1 MAYNRNEVN
10 IIMDCII
17 SYRKLRIILMDRKL
31 KPSFVCKEVGLSH
44 NVGGKIMND
53 ENIEVLSLAK
63 ICLYLGVSF
72 DEVIDISIGENR

>member
-1 MAYNRNEVN
+1 MAYNSNEVH
-10 IIMDCII
+10 IIMDCKI

-31 KPSFVCKEVGLSH
+31 KPSSVCKEVGLSH
-44 NVGGKIMND
+44 NVGRKIMND

-72 DEVIDISIGENR
+72 NEVIDLTEINE